1 MSKVWKYRANANG
14 DLMKILV
21 EDGEEVV
28 KKELTPIELMALG
41 YERLN
46 QKREVKEKEAAKAQ
60 PPIIPLKAGEKEPDS
75 LTLIRLG
82 YQMAE
87 EARRMDK

>member
-1 MSKVWKYRANANG
+1 MKAEMLMFYR
-14 DLMKILV
+14 KINR
-21 EDGEEVV
+21 
-28 KKELTPIELMALG
+28 KKREAGITYDQMLG
-41 YERLN
+41 YERSN
-46 QKREVKEKEAAKAQ
+46 QKREAKEKEAAKAK
-60 PPIIPLKAGEKEPDS
+60 PLIIPLKKGEKEPDG